1 MALGFAVVD
10 DTMGVGE
17 AVGLADALADGD
29 ALGVADA
36 VGDGDEL
43 GVEDELGVVDVAA
56 DSEELDE
63 AVELDDGDEL
73 GDVEELAEGDELG
86 VAEELLVAACLTFPP
101 LRASAVPA
109 LTPVLALV
117 EAADVGVSDGVLDGG
132 GAGVLGAVLEAPV
145 LVGVGVGVGVVDAPA
160 VVPVA
165 VGVGV
170 PVGGGVDALTGSHD
184 WLLPVAAAS
193 SSATA

>member
-1 MALGFAVVD
+1 
-10 DTMGVGE
+10 
-17 AVGLADALADGD
+17 
-29 ALGVADA
+29 
-36 VGDGDEL
+36 
-43 GVEDELGVVDVAA
+43 VEDELGVVDVAA

-63 AVELDDGDEL
+63 ADELDDGDEL
-73 GDVEELAEGDELG
+73 GDVEELG
-86 VAEELLVAACLTFPP
+86 VAEELLAAVCLTLPPP

-109 LTPVLALV
+109 LTPVLAL
-117 EAADVGVSDGVLDGG
+117 EAADVVVSDGVEVGG
-132 GAGVLGAVLEAPV
+132 GAGVLGGGPEAPV

-184 WLLPVAAAS
+184 WLLTVAAAS